1 MGPVGV
7 KRNEAP
13 AKVLGTVAGL
23 LTIWTGC
30 FDGLRAGR
38 GFVVIHPLNDAPEVK
53 RSADQLG
60 PLKLTPGCRIAL
72 IAVRAYLVAIMLMGG
87 YRMVTL
93 VSAIRH

>member
-1 MGPVGV
+1 MIPQT
-7 KRNEAP
+7 EALNSVMDLDP
-13 AKVLGTVAGL
+13 AL
-23 LTIWTGC
+23 
-30 FDGLRAGR
+30 GLRAGR

-87 YRMVTL
+87 YRVVTL